1 MVHDIKPPFLDGR
14 IVFTKQTE
22 AVQVVRDPK
31 SDFAMLSKKGS
42 AILRHIRERNDR
54 AKMRERFW
62 ELAGSKLGELLKVS
76 KAPEQE
82 VEDGPAPTGE
92 EEFDYRAES

>member
-1 MVHDIKPPFLDGR
+1 
-14 IVFTKQTE
+14 
-22 AVQVVRDPK
+22 
-31 SDFAMLSKKGS
+31 
-42 AILRHIRERNDR
+42 
-54 AKMRERFW
+54 MRERFW

-82 VEDGPAPTGE
+82 AEDGPAPTGE